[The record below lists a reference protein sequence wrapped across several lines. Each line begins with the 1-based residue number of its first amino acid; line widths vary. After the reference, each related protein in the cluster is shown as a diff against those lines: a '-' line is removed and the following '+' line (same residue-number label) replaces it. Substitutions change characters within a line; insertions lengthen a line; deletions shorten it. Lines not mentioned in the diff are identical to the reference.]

1 MENQWN
7 ANNFQTFAPQPN
19 NMPQP
24 LPKSLEELKPPST
37 KRPRAESE
45 STEEDEENYSTSPSP
60 ASNTSN
66 VFNNPGPIAHS
77 TPLMPLM
84 PQNQQL
90 QPMQPQQQ
98 QMQQTDFSN
107 FTHPMMQQQWAA
119 QMNPLMQQQWAA
131 TQMLQQQQQS
141 NGYPLQQQQQQHSQ
155 NMYNL
160 QNLNNTQT
168 STSSC
173 ENDDSGNSSIIQQ
186 PPQQNLNLP
195 PNEIEFC
202 AIPGRLALLSQNK
215 KVRVTLAEI
224 QRRIAAPECLNASL
238 LSAIL
243 RKAKNREG
251 GKVLSN
257 DLAKHNISL
266 AAGRRKSAPNTA
278 FTALVESDA
287 LTLAKDFH
295 ELSDKHFPFNDI
307 AYEFIKTIHSM
318 DDWHSCM
325 LVIYNYV
332 GYTQT
337 FGVFQRL
344 MSILSSDNSPVAE
357 RPLNLP
363 LLMDAES
370 QKNFTHFCL
379 ITHGFGTPAH
389 LSSWN
394 TQQKVFKVLPEL
406 AKNKKEGATRENT
419 LPKSLIFSCCAFF
432 MSYVVIF
439 APSLLVRVFEAM
451 TNPKTFCTKI
461 ARAIPPGIDSIEPL
475 ISMYQQQQQQRQ
487 NQALQLQQQQQN
499 QALHLQQS
507 GYPAQ

>member
-7 ANNFQTFAPQPN
+7 ANNFQAFAPQPN
-19 NMPQP
+19 NMPIS
-24 LPKSLEELKPPST
+24 LPKSMEEFKPPST

-45 STEEDEENYSTSPSP
+45 STEEDEENYSPSPSP
-60 ASNTSN
+60 ANNTSN

-98 QMQQTDFSN
+98 QMQQPDFSN
-107 FTHPMMQQQWAA
+107 FMHPMMQQQWAA
-119 QMNPLMQQQWAA
+119 QMNPMMQQQWAA
-131 TQMLQQQQQS
+131 AQMIQQQQQS
-141 NGYPLQQQQQQHSQ
+141 NGYPLQQQPQHSQ

-160 QNLNNTQT
+160 ANLNNTQT

-186 PPQQNLNLP
+186 QNLNLP

-202 AIPGRLALLSQNK
+202 SIPGRLALLSQNK
-215 KVRVTLAEI
+215 KVKVTLAEI

-278 FTALVESDA
+278 FTALVECDA

-307 AYEFIKTIHSM
+307 AYEFIKTIHTM
-318 DDWHSCM
+318 EEWHSCM
-325 LVIYNYV
+325 LVIYNFV
-332 GYTQT
+332 GYPQT
-337 FGVFQRL
+337 SGVLQRL
-344 MSILSSDNSPVAE
+344 MTILSSDNSPIAE
-357 RPLNLP
+357 LPLNLP
-363 LLMDAES
+363 LDMHPDS
-370 QKNFTHFCL
+370 QKNFTHFSL
-379 ITHGFGTPAH
+379 LTHGFGIFAH
-389 LSSWN
+389 RSSWN
-394 TQQKVFKVLPEL
+394 TQQKVFKVL
-406 AKNKKEGATRENT
+406 
-419 LPKSLIFSCCAFF
+419 
-432 MSYVVIF
+432 
-439 APSLLVRVFEAM
+439 FEAM
-451 TNPKTFCTKI
+451 TNPRTFCTKVGRPI
-461 ARAIPPGIDSIEPL
+461 PDAIGAIESL
-475 ISMYQQQQQQRQ
+475 ISMYQQQQQQHQ
-487 NQALQLQQQQQN
+487 NQALQLQQ
-499 QALHLQQS
+499 S
-507 GYPAQ
+507 GYPGQ